1 VTSAVI
7 GASSVQQLEENL
19 GSLEKPAFEAEELA
33 NIERILAS

>member
-19 GSLEKPAFEAEELA
+19 AAWEKPEFEPKELA